1 MTTHV
6 ALDPAFAE
14 LVDLW
19 APVRQIGTGFQF
31 TEGPIWHPRDHHLL
45 FSDMPGDVRRR
56 WDRAGVTEVMRPA
69 NKCNGMTSDADLNL
83 IVCEH

>member
-6 ALDPAFAE
+6 AVRPGFAD

-31 TEGPIWHPRDHHLL
+31 TEGPIWHPREGFLL

-56 WDRAGVTEVMRPA
+56 
-69 NKCNGMTSDADLNL
+69 
-83 IVCEH
+83 

>member
-6 ALDPAFAE
+6 AVQPGFAD

-31 TEGPIWHPRDHHLL
+31 TEGPIWHPR
-45 FSDMPGDVRRR
+45 RRLSAVLR
-56 WDRAGVTEVMRPA
+56 HAGRCAPPLTIQPA
-69 NKCNGMTSDADLNL
+69 SGR
-83 IVCEH
+83 